1 MQINA
6 TFIKIERYTLTQVTF
21 RPAEET
27 WVARGKVGQTNTHE
41 NGTSQRMAH
50 TLQLLMVM
58 IRVNC
63 AV

>member
-6 TFIKIERYTLTQVTF
+6 AFIKIERYTLTQVTF

-27 WVARGKVGQTNTHE
+27 WIAKGKVGPTSTHE
-41 NGTSQRMAH
+41 NGTSQRVAH
-50 TLQLLMVM
+50 TLLLLMVM